1 MENEQ
6 KPNILFIL
14 TDQHKLDAMGCYRDT
29 PCRTPNLDR
38 LAETGVRFETA
49 YTACPVCSPTRST
62 IMTGLYPHQHGMCC
76 NVEDLGCSV
85 HELVDR
91 PALLTRRLQD
101 AGYRCGYTGKWHL
114 GSDRE
119 EFYGLENEPTLPRN
133 VGFEGQQFP
142 GHGGGGF
149 EYPEYNDYL
158 AQHGWEHEV
167 IPQHDR
173 PFHAWNYGM
182 LKGPVES
189 TVPCFLARHTNAL
202 IDRFRAAG
210 DPFFIWHSFWG
221 PHSPYFIPRQFY
233 EMYRDVEIPEW
244 PNYRWDAR
252 ALNRP
257 HQVKLHTH
265 ADDLTWDDW
274 AEAVRY
280 YYGFTTL
287 IDQQIGGILRHLEKR
302 GLRDNTIIIFAA
314 DHGETLGT
322 HGGLTDKG
330 WHHFEE
336 IQRVPF
342 IVWMPERYY
351 GNGVRPGDA
360 LHEWISLVDLYPSI
374 LDVAGAHVEEE
385 ELPGR
390 SIWPLFDGGSVEWR
404 DQVFV
409 EFFGVNSLVTTMAS
423 VRKGNFKYG
432 WNCSSHDDLY
442 DLGAD
447 PHEMHNLIDEPP
459 YGAVVSEMRGLLEEW
474 MGETAFPGLGYYRR
488 TRMDKWPY

>member
-1 MENEQ
+1 M
-6 KPNILFIL
+6 
-14 TDQHKLDAMGCYRDT
+14 
-29 PCRTPNLDR
+29 
-38 LAETGVRFETA
+38 
-49 YTACPVCSPTRST
+49 
-62 IMTGLYPHQHGMCC
+62 
-76 NVEDLGCSV
+76 

-91 PALLTRRLQD
+91 PALLTRRLQEE
-101 AGYRCGYTGKWHL
+101 GYRCGYTGKWHL

-119 EFYGLENEPTLPRN
+119 EFYGVENDPTLPQD

-149 EYPEYNDYL
+149 RYPEYKEYL

-167 IPQHDR
+167 ISQDDK
-173 PFHAWNYGM
+173 PFHAWNYGT
-182 LKGPVES
+182 LKGPVKS
-189 TVPCFLARHTNAL
+189 TVPYFLAQHTNSL
-202 IDRFRAAG
+202 VDRFQAAG

-244 PNYRWDAR
+244 PNYRWNAQ

-257 HQVKLHTH
+257 YQVKLHTH
-265 ADDLTWDDW
+265 ADELTWDDW

-280 YYGFTTL
+280 YYGFTSL
-287 IDQQIGGILRHLEKR
+287 IDQQIGRILDHLDAC

-322 HGGLTDKG
+322 HDGLTDKG

-351 GNGVRPGDA
+351 QNGVQPGDA
-360 LHEWISLVDLYPSI
+360 LQEWISLVDLYPSM
-374 LDVAGAHVEEE
+374 LEAAGASEGEEQ
-385 ELPGR
+385 LPGH
-390 SIWPLFDGGSVEWR
+390 SIWSLFGDEPVEWR
-404 DQVFV
+404 DKIFV
-409 EFFGVNSLVTTMAS
+409 EFFGVNSLLTTMAS
-423 VRKGNFKYG
+423 VRKGDLKYG

-442 DLGAD
+442 DLQAD
-447 PHEMHNLIDEPP
+447 PYEMHNLIDEPSHT
-459 YGAVVSEMRGLLEEW
+459 AIVSEMRGLLEEW
-474 MGETAFPGLGYYRR
+474 MEETAFPGLGYYRR
-488 TRMDKWPY
+488 TRMGEWPY